1 MDAHARS
8 RPDTLPAPA
17 WNAYL
22 QEARFEFLRLWRSPS
37 FSLPVLLFPPLFY
50 LLFGEI
56 FGGNRSPEAA
66 RYLLAGYSVFGIM
79 GVALFGFGVT
89 VAVDRE
95 QGLLVLKRAQPMPPG
110 AYLLAK
116 VAMAMLFSA
125 IVLVLLSVLAATVA
139 GVRLPPLQWLGLV
152 ATCLL
157 GVLPFSALG
166 LWLGTLV
173 GGRGAPALINLVY
186 LPMAFLSGLFIPLSM
201 LPGALKSIAPLWPSY
216 HLARLAQRQV
226 GFAEDAMPWLHAG
239 VLLCIAALFLFL
251 ARRRLAAS

>member
-1 MDAHARS
+1 MDARV
-8 RPDTLPAPA
+8 DTRTMHAPA

-22 QEARFEFLRLWRSPS
+22 QEARYEFLRLWRSPS

-50 LLFGEI
+50 LLFGEV
-56 FGGNRSPEAA
+56 FGANRDAEAA
-66 RYLLAGYSVFGIM
+66 RYLLAGYAVFGIM

-89 VAVDRE
+89 VALDRE

-110 AYLLAK
+110 AYLAAK
-116 VAMAMLFSA
+116 VAMAMLFAA
-125 IVLVLLSVLAATVA
+125 IVLVLLAVLAATVA
-139 GVRLPPLQWLGLV
+139 GVRLAPGQWLGLF

-201 LPGALKSIAPLWPSY
+201 LPAALKSIAPLWPSY
-216 HLARLAQRQV
+216 HLARLAHLQV
-226 GFAEDAMPWLHAG
+226 GFADGVVPWLHAG
-239 VLLCIAALFLFL
+239 VLLGVAVLFLFL
-251 ARRRLAAS
+251 ARRRLAVS

>member
-1 MDAHARS
+1 MDAHAT
-8 RPDTLPAPA
+8 PAAAAAAPA

-22 QEARFEFLRLWRSPS
+22 QEARCEFLRLWRTPS

-50 LLFGEI
+50 LLFGEV
-56 FGGNRSPEAA
+56 FGGNRDPQAA

-89 VAVDRE
+89 VALDRE
-95 QGLLVLKRAQPMPPG
+95 QGLLVLKRAQPMPAG

-116 VAMAMLFSA
+116 VAMAMLFGA
-125 IVLVLLSVLAATVA
+125 IVVLLLSVLGAIVA
-139 GVRLPPLQWLGLV
+139 DVRLAPAQWLGLF

-201 LPGALKSIAPLWPSY
+201 LPAFLKSIAPLWPSY
-216 HLARLAQRQV
+216 HLARIAQAQAGFGDGAAPWPQV
-226 GFAEDAMPWLHAG
+226 A
-239 VLLCIAALFLFL
+239 VLLGVTVLFLFL
-251 ARRRLAAS
+251 ARRRLATR

>member
-1 MDAHARS
+1 MDT
-8 RPDTLPAPA
+8 PVPLPFSSTR
-17 WNAYL
+17 AYL
-22 QEARFEFLRLWRSPS
+22 LEARYEFLRLLRTPS
-37 FSLPVLLFPPLFY
+37 FSLPCLLFPPVFY
-50 LLFGEI
+50 LLFGVLL
-56 FGGNRSPEAA
+56 GGKGGPVAA
-66 RYLLAGYSVFGIM
+66 QYLLAGYGVFGVI

-89 VAVDRE
+89 VALDRE
-95 QGLLVLKRAQPMPPG
+95 QGLLTLKRAQPMPPG
-110 AYLLAK
+110 AYLVAK
-116 VAMAMLFSA
+116 MAMALLFAA
-125 IVLVLLSVLAATVA
+125 IILLLLAALAA
-139 GVRLPPLQWLGLV
+139 GVAHVQLSAAQWAAWA
-152 ATCLL
+152 ATCLV

-216 HLARLAQRQV
+216 HLARLAQWQV
-226 GFAEDAMPWLHAG
+226 GFAEGAMPWLHAG